1 MRLPGTFARRDKAP
15 VRLAQYIFAELG
27 SHGIIFDE
35 LRAGVDVVVVVVH
48 RAVGVEPALVNL
60 RPILGTI
67 ARGVAA
73 FGTAKG
79 NQHLVR
85 ASHFHLCVGFLAVHQ
100 NIAFVQ
106 GALEQL
112 GRFFREPLF

>member
-1 MRLPGTFARRDKAP
+1 MRLPGTFARGDKAP

-48 RAVGVEPALVNL
+48 RAVSVEPALINL
-60 RPILGTI
+60 CPILGTI

-73 FGTAKG
+73 FGAAKG
-79 NQHLVR
+79 DQHLVR
-85 ASHFHLCVGFLAVHQ
+85 ARHLHLRVGFLAVHQ

-112 GRFFREPLF
+112 GRFLREPLF